1 MPGRVKGAWNLISKL
16 AIALIWKT
24 PTRLKFRKTKI
35 CQEQNILTFVY
46 NKTGADSSEW
56 FEPAEDAKVSGQ
68 GTGQEKTSSKP
79 KKTQPHRAVKTKKPA
94 QAGPSKVQKTQK
106 PKKTVVI
113 GDVYIITMKR
123 CLNQPEP
130 PFGKVGSS
138 KRTESNCQ
146 ARLKELQTGNPHQ
159 LVCRHTFP
167 VTENERT
174 AEHTVKKQLR
184 AEGLGIQPSCRG
196 GSEWFSYPR
205 GGLAALANRVTQIL
219 NDEGVLA
226 PRSDWVESSINPSL
240 SPNQSPQF
248 LYNSKW
254 RQVPCKGDE
263 LQHITYNCKWHF
275 SEVTCVT
282 IARSRKWSIKCRYSN
297 KRRTFAEKNFISSA
311 LE

>member
-24 PTRLKFRKTKI
+24 PTRLKFGKTKI

-56 FEPAEDAKVSGQ
+56 FEPAEDAKVSGSRPHK
-68 GTGQEKTSSKP
+68 TTSSSKPQKTRPHRTVTTKPAGPSTKTVPPKPKPKP
-79 KKTQPHRAVKTKKPA
+79 KKTTGV
-94 QAGPSKVQKTQK
+94 
-106 PKKTVVI
+106 
-113 GDVYIITMKR
+113 VYIINMR
-123 CLNQPEP
+123 ACLSQPAP

-138 KRTESNCQ
+138 SRPDNNCG
-146 ARLKELQTGNPHQ
+146 ARVGELQTGNPHQ
-159 LVCRHTFP
+159 LVCNHMFP
-167 VTENERT
+167 VTE
-174 AEHTVKKQLR
+174 QLSA
-184 AEGLGIQPSCRG
+184 AEGRVRRNLTASGYNIYPSCRG
-196 GSEWFSYPR
+196 GTEWFSFP
-205 GGLAALANRVTQIL
+205 GSGLQSLANRVRAVL
-219 NDEGVLA
+219 NDAGVLA
-226 PRSDWVESSINPSL
+226 SRSDWVESSINPSL
-240 SPNQSPQF
+240 SPNQFPQSV
-248 LYNSKW
+248 YNSKW

-297 KRRTFAEKNFISSA
+297 KRRIFTENNFISAA